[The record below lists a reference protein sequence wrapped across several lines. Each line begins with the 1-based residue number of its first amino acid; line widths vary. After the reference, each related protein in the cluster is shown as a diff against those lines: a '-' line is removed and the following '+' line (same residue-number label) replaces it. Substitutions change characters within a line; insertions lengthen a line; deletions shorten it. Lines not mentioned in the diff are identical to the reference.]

1 MWELWMNLNYGHL
14 YIPLPSNKANSSQKA
29 TFFWWKKTTVVWAKI
44 FREKKLTASKWKET
58 YLAIRKILQNF
69 QGHDH
74 WHCRYINFVQS
85 FTFFQRGCDNVVE
98 IWAFDAT
105 SRVYFRPLL
114 RSILHLT
121 IEHCRLLRKL
131 YKALFWCK
139 KLRIGIE

>member
-1 MWELWMNLNYGHL
+1 MKKDYCCV
-14 YIPLPSNKANSSQKA
+14 SQDLRK
-29 TFFWWKKTTVVWAKI
+29 
-44 FREKKLTASKWKET
+44 KKLTASKWKET

-74 WHCRYINFVQS
+74 WHCWYINFVQS
-85 FTFFQRGCDNVVE
+85 FTFFQRGCDNVE

-121 IEHCRLLRKL
+121 IEHCCLLRKL
-131 YKALFWCK
+131 YKALF
-139 KLRIGIE
+139 